1 MSHTYASNLIHC
13 VFSTAQRK
21 NLIQDPERLRQYVS
35 GIARQKKMP
44 LIAIGG
50 TANHLHLLIALPP
63 AIALAKVIQ
72 DLKGN
77 SSKWMN
83 DFRRGFAWQQGYGA
97 FGVSESRRDA
107 TVAYLLRQ
115 EEHHRKWTFEQ
126 EFVTLLEKSGVPY
139 DPKFIFG

>member
-1 MSHTYASNLIHC
+1 MSHTYASNLVHC
-13 VFSTAQRK
+13 VFSTAQRE

-35 GIARQKKMP
+35 GIARQKSIP

-63 AIALAKVIQ
+63 VLALSKVIQ

-83 DFRRGFAWQQGYGA
+83 ELRRGFAWQQGYGA

-107 TVAYLLRQ
+107 TVAYLRGQ
-115 EEHHRKWTFEQ
+115 EEHHRKWRFEE
-126 EFVTLLEKSGVPY
+126 EFLTLLKKSRVPY
-139 DPKFIFG
+139 DAKFVFG